1 VKNSN
6 GGMKQFGKPV
16 RHGHRQVPDPNGI
29 LFSPDHKKLYVIST
43 CKGPGDTGPGGKGV
57 IYVFDVGVDNK
68 LSNQK
73 LFTDCV
79 VDGVKC
85 GPDGMRCDVNG
96 NVWCSSN
103 AGRAIG
109 YSGVTVWSP
118 EGKLIGRI
126 RIPEICGNVCF
137 GGPKRNRTF
146 MAASQRC
153 MPFTRRLRE
162 RPQAER
168 TWRQRAEGAVSALP
182 VSRAADVLSRRY
194 FVAMHRNG
202 KPSGVIE
209 AGRHCLP
216 HAVCR
221 TAVQED
227 KPTLRGH
234 RECVEFDRERNSPF
248 FNRFSAGNRPRHRCP
263 RFVENDPYA
272 IDNAQQSECPQPGQ
286 ALPC

>member
-1 VKNSN
+1 
-6 GGMKQFGKPV
+6 
-16 RHGHRQVPDPNGI
+16 
-29 LFSPDHKKLYVIST
+29 
-43 CKGPGDTGPGGKGV
+43 
-57 IYVFDVGVDNK
+57 
-68 LSNQK
+68 
-73 LFTDCV
+73 
-79 VDGVKC
+79 
-85 GPDGMRCDVNG
+85 
-96 NVWCSSN
+96 
-103 AGRAIG
+103 
-109 YSGVTVWSP
+109 
-118 EGKLIGRI
+118 
-126 RIPEICGNVCF
+126 
-137 GGPKRNRTF
+137 
-146 MAASQRC
+146 
-153 MPFTRRLRE
+153 MPFTRRLRG

-182 VSRAADVLSRRY
+182 VSRAADVLSRRC
-194 FVAMHRNG
+194 FVALHRNG

-227 KPTLRGH
+227 KPTLRGN

-286 ALPC
+286 APHTLPRERRLRLGPPKQTLPQISGIRMRLALGRPHRHDNRPSLRRSSFENAGHFTASLQEGTIRFPQRRTP

>member
-1 VKNSN
+1 LDPDEAGGSTNPGGKLNPRIGQPPGFVPVKRELPTNVYRWDAS
-6 GGMKQFGKPV
+6 GKLEV
-16 RHGHRQVPDPNGI
+16 VVTEEQVPDANGI

-43 CKGPGDTGPGGKGV
+43 GKGPGDTGPGGKGV

-126 RIPEICGNVCF
+126 RLPEICGNVCF
-137 GGPKRNRTF
+137 GGPKRNRLF
-146 MAASQRC
+146 MAASQSLYAVY
-153 MPFTRRLRE
+153 TAT
-162 RPQAER
+162 Q
-168 TWRQRAEGAVSALP
+168 GA
-182 VSRAADVLSRRY
+182 
-194 FVAMHRNG
+194 
-202 KPSGVIE
+202 
-209 AGRHCLP
+209 
-216 HAVCR
+216 
-221 TAVQED
+221 
-227 KPTLRGH
+227 
-234 RECVEFDRERNSPF
+234 SP
-248 FNRFSAGNRPRHRCP
+248 G
-263 RFVENDPYA
+263 
-272 IDNAQQSECPQPGQ
+272 
-286 ALPC
+286 